1 MLLVKPS
8 RRRLALLSSAA
19 ALLTITACG
28 TGEGEQVGA
37 GLTTLQTS
45 ESTPPIEGSTST
57 TTDGEVTSGAVNVA
71 ENLFPDIDVV
81 EVSTGASL
89 NLKQELSGGDRPVLL
104 WFWAPH

>member
-1 MLLVKPS
+1 MKANRSLRLPRPCKPQN
-8 RRRLALLSSAA
+8 RLPA
-19 ALLTITACG
+19 
-28 TGEGEQVGA
+28 
-37 GLTTLQTS
+37 
-45 ESTPPIEGSTST
+45 IEGSTST
-57 TTDGEVTSGAVNVA
+57 TTDGDVTSSTADVA